1 MRYRTFG
8 RTGWQV
14 SEVGYGMWGMAGWTG
29 SDDEQSLRAL
39 ERAFALGCNS
49 FDTAWAY
56 GAGKSEQLLGQ
67 ALKKRAPHGD
77 PIVRVATK
85 IPPKNMKWPGKPEY
99 PIADTYPPTHIRE
112 YTEKS
117 LQNLGL
123 DTVDLQQFHVWNDAW
138 VADEGW
144 QRAVDD
150 LKRQRLIRFRCCRSR
165 CRGYS
170 AA

>member
-14 SEVGYGMWGMAGWTG
+14 SEIGYGMWGMAGWTG

-39 ERAFALGCNS
+39 ERAFALGCNF

-67 ALKKRAPHGD
+67 ALKKRGPHSD

-85 IPPKNMKWPGKPEY
+85 IPPKNMKWPGKAEY
-99 PIADTYPPTHIRE
+99 PIADTYPADAHPRVHRE
-112 YTEKS
+112 EPRRTS
-117 LQNLGL
+117 AS
-123 DTVDLQQFHVWNDAW
+123 T
-138 VADEGW
+138 
-144 QRAVDD
+144 
-150 LKRQRLIRFRCCRSR
+150 RSTSSSSTSGATPGR
-165 CRGYS
+165 RTKAGS
-170 AA
+170 APSTI